1 MSVPLTHTV
10 TAIWPLPFGLLLQ
23 LAPGGYPLTNITLI
37 SSSPI
42 LSGRDVFRPKR
53 GLGYSPQNN
62 YTPMNSFDCG
72 TVSSHLILNDPL
84 EEPQVFLKSFI
95 LALVLYNFLFSSHG
109 DAIFPSSCP
118 TMHIQNFQY
127 YLSIY
132 LWK

>member
-23 LAPGGYPLTNITLI
+23 LASGGYPPTNITLI
-37 SSSPI
+37 SSSPF
-42 LSGRDVFRPKR
+42 LSARDVFRPKR

-84 EEPQVFLKSFI
+84 EDPQVFLIIFYI
-95 LALVLYNFLFSSHG
+95 GISS
-109 DAIFPSSCP
+109 I
-118 TMHIQNFQY
+118 
-127 YLSIY
+127 
-132 LWK
+132 